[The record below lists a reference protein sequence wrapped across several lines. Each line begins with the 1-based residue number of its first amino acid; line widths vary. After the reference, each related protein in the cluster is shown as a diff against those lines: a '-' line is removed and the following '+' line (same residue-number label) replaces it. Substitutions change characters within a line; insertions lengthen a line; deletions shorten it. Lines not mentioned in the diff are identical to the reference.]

1 MGVLLMPIL
10 KYVYSILTLIAISFG
25 LYIPSYLFLT
35 AQKNQKIELHFSNRI
50 DQASVQFESVNNAY
64 TLLTNNFYDNV
75 INNDEIISIVKKANS
90 ASTPERAVLRQ
101 ELYTK
106 LLPLYKNLKTYN
118 IHRLHFHL
126 KNSVSFLRFHSPEK
140 FGDSLEAARYSIDRV
155 NRTGRSSFG
164 FEEGPSFNGFR
175 HVYPLFLDKKFGG
188 TVEMAY
194 SFNAIKAGESKLR
207 PSYNSFIIRQD
218 VVSNK
223 AWKSEIN
230 YYSPSSISPLYLQ
243 DISILRDNVKESLS
257 KEIVEQI
264 NVNIADQAISAL
276 QTEQKFILHTSLD
289 NEIYIAMFIPIYN
302 VGKKQVAYYI
312 YYEKDPTITLIKKT
326 FDLET
331 LVALIGSIFFSL
343 LLVLYVLSQKR
354 ALHAIKLLE
363 TTDPLTKIANRNS
376 FNIIL
381 EKSIHLSLR
390 YKLPLSIVFFDIDH
404 FKKINDTF
412 GHDAGDTVLTGISS
426 LLNQKIRSSD
436 TFARWGGEEF
446 IIILPET
453 ESSNAKKLAEK
464 FRRLIEDYKFLPNAK
479 VTCSFGVTHLHE
491 DDDENS
497 LFKRV
502 DSALSSA
509 KKLGR
514 NKVVN
519 II

>member
-1 MGVLLMPIL
+1 MLML
-10 KYVYSILTLIAISFG
+10 KYLYSILTLIAISLG

-35 AQKNQKIELHFSNRI
+35 AQMNQKIELHFSNRI
-50 DQASVQFESVNNAY
+50 DQASIQFQSVKNSY
-64 TLLTNNFYDNV
+64 TLLANNFYDNV

-90 ASTPERAVLRQ
+90 ASTQERAALRQ

-106 LLPLYKNLKTYN
+106 LLPLYKNQKTYN

-140 FGDSLEAARYSIDRV
+140 FGDSLEAARYSINRV
-155 NRTGRSSFG
+155 KRTGRSSFG

-188 TVEMAY
+188 TVEIAY
-194 SFNAIKAGESKLR
+194 SFNAIKAEESKLR

-218 VVSNK
+218 IVSNK
-223 AWKSEIN
+223 AWGSEIN

-243 DISILRDNVKESLS
+243 DMSILKDNVKESLS

-264 NVNIADQAISAL
+264 NINIVDQAVSAL

-289 NEIYIAMFIPIYN
+289 NETYIAMFIPIYN
-302 VGKKQVAYYI
+302 VEKKQVAYYI
-312 YYEKDPTITLIKKT
+312 SYEKDPTITLIKKT

-331 LVALIGSIFFSL
+331 LVALIGSIFFSII
-343 LLVLYVLSQKR
+343 LVLYVLAQKR
-354 ALHAIKLLE
+354 ALHAIKRIE
-363 TTDPLTKIANRNS
+363 TTDPLTKVANRNS

-381 EKSIHLSLR
+381 EKSMHLSLR
-390 YKLPLSIVFFDIDH
+390 YKLPLSIIFFDIDH
-404 FKKINDTF
+404 FKKVNDTF
-412 GHDAGDTVLTGISS
+412 GHDVGDTVLTGISAMINHQ
-426 LLNQKIRSSD
+426 LRSAD
-436 TFARWGGEEF
+436 TIARWGGEEF
-446 IIILPET
+446 IIILPDT
-453 ESSNAKKLAEK
+453 ECFNAKKLAEK
-464 FRRLIEDYKFLPNAK
+464 FRRNIEEYKFLPDLK
-479 VTCSFGVTHLHE
+479 VTCSFGVTQLHE
-491 DDDENS
+491 DDDANS

-502 DSALSSA
+502 NSALSSA

-514 NKVVN
+514 NKVID